1 MLVSFNWLK
10 EHLNKTDSKIDA
22 KDLANKLT
30 MRGIHVAGIKD
41 SSDSLSQVKVGKI
54 TSIQPHPNADKVR
67 VTEVIF
73 SEEEGAEKHQIV
85 CGAWNI
91 AEGDI
96 VPVALPGCVLPGD
109 FEIKISKIRG
119 VESRGMICSGKEL
132 GLSDDAEGILQLPKT
147 APLGGPVSELLGK
160 GQSEADTVFEFELT
174 PNRPDCMSVIG
185 IAREAAPLLKT
196 TLKEAKPAKFKAGAH
211 RTSSI
216 IKVDVDDAQS
226 CPRYVARVLDGLK
239 VEESPD
245 WMKAR
250 LEAVGIKPINN
261 IVDVTNYVMIEHGQP
276 LHAFDLRRIE
286 SGSIRVGPVK
296 EPAMMTLLSGESVP
310 LHPGDIV
317 IWDGDRPIALAGIM
331 GGLNSQIE
339 ADTTS
344 IVLESAAFDPIQI
357 RKTAKRLGLITE
369 SSKRFEKASDLAAVA
384 AASEK
389 AAMLLRD
396 SMGANVYHPPIDTN
410 EYGVKEH
417 ILAVDMREVRK
428 ITGLPQLSAEHAADL
443 LDSIGI
449 SSHKKSP
456 NVLSVRL
463 PSFRQ
468 DLKTTI
474 DLVEE
479 VARLN
484 GYEHI
489 PQNLPLSVAS
499 YHRLNEG
506 SFEFEQK
513 ARHTLFHAGLREVIN
528 YSFISEQ
535 LCEQTGFL
543 NPDLVK
549 LKNPISEEM
558 KVLRPSLLPGLIH
571 NLSYNLNRGA
581 SSLKL
586 FEVGKTFVSDEAEE
600 MKVREYPCVAALLSG
615 RKSQS
620 LWQGE
625 SDFVDFYYAKGLV
638 EILVRQLT
646 TVYLSFE
653 ALDHPLFHPKR
664 SAKIKLGLKD
674 VGYLGEIHPH
684 VQDSFLETQEPVV
697 FFELN
702 LEVLRKYERSSLRY
716 KVPSR
721 FPGVEIDL
729 AFLVEKTTTA
739 QALTETLKHASGPL
753 LSDLSLFDVY
763 EGDKIPESKK
773 SLAFRFHFL
782 SHERTLQDAEVNAA
796 KENII
801 KAASEKFQAQIRS

>member
-1 MLVSFNWLK
+1 MLVSFDWLK
-10 EHLNKTDSKIDA
+10 EHLNKTESQTDP

-30 MRGIHVAGIKD
+30 MRGIHVAGIK
-41 SSDSLSQVKVGKI
+41 SNSDSLSQVKVGKI
-54 TSIQPHPNADKVR
+54 TRIEPHPNADKVR
-67 VTEVIF
+67 ITQVVF

-91 AEGDI
+91 AEGDT

-119 VESRGMICSGKEL
+119 IESRGMICSGKEL

-160 GQSEADTVFEFELT
+160 GKSGSDTVFEFELT

-196 TLKEAKPAKFKAGAH
+196 TLKEPKSAKFKAGAH

-216 IKVDVDDAQS
+216 IRVDVDDS
-226 CPRYVARVLDGLK
+226 VLCPRYIARVLDGLK

-245 WMKAR
+245 WIKSR
-250 LEAVGIKPINN
+250 LESVGIKPINN
-261 IVDVTNYVMIEHGQP
+261 IVDVTNYVMVEYGQP

-286 SGSIRVGPVK
+286 SGSIRVGPVTN
-296 EPAMMTLLSGESVP
+296 PAMMTLLSGESVP

-339 ADTTS
+339 SDTTS
-344 IVLESAAFDPIQI
+344 IVLESAAFDPVQI

-384 AASEK
+384 SASEK

-417 ILAVDMREVRK
+417 VLAVDMREVRK
-428 ITGLPQLSAEHAADL
+428 ITGLPQLSAEHASDL

-449 SSHKKSP
+449 ASHKKSP

-506 SFEFEQK
+506 IFEFEHK
-513 ARHTLFHAGLREVIN
+513 ARHTLFHLGLREVIN
-528 YSFISEQ
+528 YSFISER

-543 NPDLVK
+543 IPDLVR

-558 KVLRPSLLPGLIH
+558 KVLRPSLLPGLVH
-571 NLSYNLNRGA
+571 NLSYNLNRKA
-581 SSLKL
+581 SQLKL
-586 FEVGKTFVSDEAEE
+586 FEVGKTFISDESEE

-615 RKSQS
+615 RKSPSQ
-620 LWQGE
+620 WQGE
-625 SDFVDFYYAKGLV
+625 SQFVDFYFGKGLV
-638 EILVRQLT
+638 EMLVRQLT

-653 ALDHPLFHPKR
+653 PADHPLFHPKR
-664 SAKIKLGLKD
+664 CAKIKLGLKD
-674 VGYLGEIHPH
+674 VGFIGEIHPL
-684 VQDSFLETQEPVV
+684 VQHSFLETEEPVV
-697 FFELN
+697 LFELN
-702 LEVLRKYERSSLRY
+702 LEVLRKYERSSTRY

-729 AFLVEKTTTA
+729 AFLVNKEVTA
-739 QALTETLKHASGPL
+739 QALLETLKHASGPL
-753 LSDLSLFDVY
+753 LTDLSLFDVY
-763 EGDKIPESKK
+763 EGEKIPASKK

-782 SHERTLQDAEVNAA
+782 SHERTLQDSEVNSAR
-796 KENII
+796 ENII
-801 KAASEKFQAQIRS
+801 KVASEKFEAQIRS